1 MFSALNPGSRIH
13 IIDKSNGLK
22 YKIGEIVGTTRPR
35 VDYVQP
41 PLISLKVK
49 IDNNTVDYPDV
60 VSTASVATYNGGSVV
75 IAETEDIIQN
85 EIRSII
91 SCNEQTISNID
102 SLRQQIKDGKEI
114 LKRLNP
120 QFAKDEERDDR
131 INALDDKVTGMQS
144 TLDKILTQISNI
156 TTK

>member
-35 VDYVQP
+35 IDYVQS

-114 LKRLNP
+114 LKRINP